1 MAGKKLRILA
11 VGDIH
16 GDTTF
21 AEKLA
26 KKAKKENIDLIILSG
41 DNFLEEA
48 SIKGIIGP
56 FAKEKKQVLLIPG
69 NHDSIATNAVVS
81 EIYAPYSKNLHGYYF
96 VKDNIGFF
104 GAGTANIGI
113 SQIPDQEI
121 FNLLKRGHEKIKDLK
136 KKIMVTHI
144 HPKKSKSEFSGFHG
158 SRAVRKAIEEF
169 KPDIAICS
177 HIHEAGGLEE
187 KIGKT
192 LVINV
197 ARKEKIFEV

>member
-1 MAGKKLRILA
+1 MNTKKVKILA

-26 KKAKKENIDLIILSG
+26 KKAKKENVDIVILSG
-41 DNFLEEA
+41 DNFLEEG
-48 SIKGIIGP
+48 SIKGIVGP

-69 NHDSIATNAVVS
+69 NHESVATNAIVS
-81 EIYAPYSKNLHGYYF
+81 ELYAPYSKDLHGYYF
-96 VKDNIGFF
+96 VKDKIGFF
-104 GAGTANIGI
+104 GAGTANMGI

-121 FNLLKRGHEKIKDLK
+121 FNLLKRSHDKIKNLK
-136 KKIMVTHI
+136 KKIMITHI

-158 SRAVRKAIEEF
+158 SKAVRKAIEEF

-187 KIGKT
+187 KIGDT
-192 LVINV
+192 LVVNV